1 MIDCSRIF
9 HFIATR
15 FPRKPVAYLCVLAA
29 WGVIL
34 WFLSAGNPA
43 PKNGPDIPHLDKV
56 AHFLYFSAG
65 GAMLATCGLVIWP
78 CFKRRKGTLLIAVT
92 LISSVIGRLDEYHQ
106 TFTPGRSGNDYGDWL
121 ADTLGGAAGAL
132 FIVLIV
138 LPGIRHWVVNSQK
151 NAGKSQFVS
160 NSLD

>member
-1 MIDCSRIF
+1 MSYCSRVF
-9 HFIATR
+9 HIIATR
-15 FPRKPVAYLCVLAA
+15 FPRKPVAYLCVLAV
-29 WGVIL
+29 WGTTL

-65 GAMLATCGLVIWP
+65 GATLATCGLVLWP
-78 CFKRRKGTLLIAVT
+78 AFKRLQWRLLMAVT
-92 LISSVIGRLDEYHQ
+92 LVGSVIGRLDEYHQ

-121 ADTLGGAAGAL
+121 ADTLGAAAGAL
-132 FIVLIV
+132 FVLLIV
-138 LPGIRHWVVNSQK
+138 LPRIRHLGVKSQK
-151 NAGKSQFVS
+151 NSEKSQITA